1 MSDEDATTTDL
12 WARET
17 APQSPYTM
25 RQVTLGLIVLG
36 VGLAITFVLPLVG

>member
-1 MSDEDATTTDL
+1 MSDEDATEADL

-25 RQVTLGLIVLG
+25 SQVTLGLIVLT
-36 VGLAITFVLPLVG
+36 VGLAITFLLPLVA